1 VIRTEPEPRAVWG
14 KVIEL
19 WTFTS
24 ELGVPDSADRN
35 RFSYSGRKTYDVSNR
50 ATEHLRNASC
60 SFQQPEEIHR

>member
-24 ELGVPDSADRN
+24 ELGVPDSALRIAS
-35 RFSYSGRKTYDVSNR
+35 RIQAEKPTTY
-50 ATEHLRNASC
+50 
-60 SFQQPEEIHR
+60 